1 MVTKMLQLSENLY
14 PVDEVIGTFIQ
25 CIISR
30 SDIKEIL
37 FWLWELLYTIPNAD
51 DGLVCIYK
59 LFYSTNNLNVGRY
72 ISRKVNEYRRSKDK
86 RLLADV
92 VINLRNLEPN
102 FFAYKVN
109 YYGTISKFPTT
120 IYKLKSWMFQYPRNL
135 RNLLG
140 AVAAKDYKNIGYY
153 LAQSLQR
160 NGYDSTK
167 AVLCDLGT
175 VNKIDVDDGIDLDD
189 GVNSN
194 LDIHGLL
201 ELSSLVSRLVAS
213 GDMSPRAHF
222 LRSDKNLIKNMDYH
236 FTKKSEKYY
245 LKLSERR
252 LYSTHAYLLPGDYTR
267 FEVESLRD
275 ACWYNWEYYAYES
288 LAWNQRF
295 SDYKGKQN
303 HDKIEISWIDDD
315 HLEAFYNDDNAMDFD
330 EQTFEVQQM
339 SLHDVHVC
347 TSAEEW
353 IEKLQKICLTK
364 NLGKLKI

>member
-1 MVTKMLQLSENLY
+1 MVTNMLQLSENLY
-14 PVDEVIGTFIQ
+14 PVDEVISTLIQ

-30 SDIKEIL
+30 SDVKEIL

-59 LFYSTNNLNVGRY
+59 LFYSTNNSNVGRY
-72 ISRKVNEYRRSKDK
+72 ISRKVDEYRSSKDK
-86 RLLADV
+86 RLMADV
-92 VINLRNLEPN
+92 AVNLRNLDPN

-120 IYKLKSWMFQYPRNL
+120 IYKMKPWMSQYPWNL

-153 LAQSLQR
+153 LAQSLQL
-160 NGYDSTK
+160 NGYDITK
-167 AVLCDLGT
+167 TLLRDLGN
-175 VNKIDVDDGIDLDD
+175 VNGIDIDD
-189 GVNSN
+189 GVDYN
-194 LDIHGLL
+194 LDSHGLL
-201 ELSSLVSRLVAS
+201 ELSSVVSRLVSS
-213 GDMSPRAHF
+213 GDMSPPARF
-222 LRSDKNLIKNMDYH
+222 LRSDENLVKNMDYH
-236 FTKKSEKYY
+236 FTKRSEKYY

-252 LYSTHAYLLPGDYTR
+252 LYATHAYLLPGDYTR
-267 FEVESLRD
+267 FAVESLRN
-275 ACWYNWEYYAYES
+275 ACWYHWEYYAYES
-288 LAWNQRF
+288 LAWNQKF
-295 SDYKGKQN
+295 SAYKGRQN

-330 EQTFEVQQM
+330 EQTFEVQHM

-353 IEKLQKICLTK
+353 IEKLQEICLTK